1 MQNLKFLVFLLM
13 LVSLLSCTVRQDA
26 EEKRKIFRYN
36 ESAGIT
42 TLDPAFA
49 RDLPHIWVCN
59 QLYDGLVSLDE
70 KLEIRPAIAKRWSVS
85 EDGLIY
91 TFWLRTD
98 VRFQGISVFKEKTR
112 KVNAQDVIFSFNRII
127 NPSLASPGSWIF
139 NSVKRDGGQ
148 LAIKAL
154 SDSIVQIE
162 LSQAF
167 PPFLGMLSMAYA
179 SVLPKEAFDE
189 RALKFNGQAIGTG
202 PFHFQLWEE
211 GVKLVLRRNPTY
223 FMVEEGRRL
232 PLIDAVSINFL
243 ADKQIAFMQFIK
255 GKLDFMS
262 GIDAR
267 YKDELLSKDGKLKKK
282 YADQI
287 YLLREPYLNTEYLG
301 FFINRNWNQAEATRQ
316 LALRKAVNYAIDRE
330 KMLKFLRNGTGK
342 AGHAGMIPFGLPG
355 HAKSAD
361 IGYTY
366 QPDSVKSLIMKYKLV
381 ELPITLSTTA
391 DYLDLSKFVQ
401 SSLKDFGL
409 SASLEVL
416 PAANMRQFRANGS
429 LPFFRASWVGDYP
442 DAENYLS
449 LFYSPNASPNG
460 PNYTHFSSEAF
471 DRLYEHSMR
480 ITSDTIRFSL
490 YKSMDS
496 LIMQEAPVVV
506 LFYDEV
512 LRFVQKDI
520 QGLGSNPVNL
530 LDLRRVDISR

>member
-1 MQNLKFLVFLLM
+1 M
-13 LVSLLSCTVRQDA
+13 LSSLISCRINQDT
-26 EEKRKIFRYN
+26 EEDRKIFRYN

-70 KLEIRPAIAKRWSVS
+70 KLVIKPAIALRWSVS
-85 EDGLIY
+85 EDGLLY
-91 TFWLRTD
+91 TFWLRND
-98 VRFQGISVFKEKTR
+98 VWFQDVSVLKGKTR
-112 KVNAQDVIFSFNRII
+112 KVKAQDVVFSFNRII

-139 NSVKRDGGQ
+139 NSVKREDDQ

-154 SDSIVQIE
+154 NDSVLQIE
-162 LSQAF
+162 LSQPF
-167 PPFLGMLSMAYA
+167 PPFLGMLGMAYA
-179 SVLPKEAFDE
+179 SILPGEAFDE
-189 RALKFNGQAIGTG
+189 QALKFAEQAVGTG
-202 PFHFQLWEE
+202 PFQFQLWEE
-211 GVKLVLRRNPTY
+211 GVKLVLRRNPNY
-223 FMVEEGRRL
+223 FMVEDGQQL

-282 YADQI
+282 YANQI

-301 FFINRNWNQAEATRQ
+301 FFINKKWNEEEASQQ
-316 LALRKAVNYAIDRE
+316 LAMRKAINFAIDRE

-342 AGHAGMIPFGLPG
+342 AGHSGMIPFGLQG
-355 HAKSAD
+355 HSSTNRF
-361 IGYTY
+361 GYSY
-366 QPDSVKSLIMKYKLV
+366 QPDSVKSLIMKHKLYS
-381 ELPITLSTTA
+381 LPITLSTTA

-409 SASLEVL
+409 NASLEVL

-460 PNYTHFSSEAF
+460 PNYTHFSSEEF
-471 DRLYEHSMR
+471 DTLYEQSMR
-480 ITSDTIRFSL
+480 ITNDSIRFSL
-490 YKSMDS
+490 YRIMDS
-496 LIMQEAPVVV
+496 LLMRDAPVAV

-512 LRFVQKDI
+512 LRFVQNDI
-520 QGLGSNPVNL
+520 KGLGSNPVNL
-530 LDLRRVDISR
+530 LDLRRVEILR